1 MKTIKTDD
9 PTLQVD
15 INEATIALKE
25 NRFADALNILE
36 INLSKYP
43 DHIDSLYLAAVS
55 SRYLK
60 KYDQSKEYI
69 FSLLV
74 LVLLKFPPNR

>member
-1 MKTIKTDD
+1 MNNKMDIKDHHFSRY
-9 PTLQVD
+9 
-15 INEATIALKE
+15 NEATIAVKE
-25 NRFADALNILE
+25 NRFSEALNILE

-60 KYDQSKEYI
+60 KYDESKNI
-69 FSLLV
+69 FL
-74 LVLLKFPPNR
+74 NY